1 MDRGSQSHDPSILGR
16 MLVAGM
22 LASLFFIVD
31 QVSKVIVRDAVA
43 HGFSGM
49 DLIPGVV
56 GLRYVENIGASFS
69 LGEGFAPLFAVL
81 AIVVTAFCIVYLL
94 RAPRVSWLE
103 VAGMG
108 MVVGGAL
115 GNAVDRM
122 LFGFVTDFIATL
134 FVSFPVFNIADIGIT
149 CGAVLAFIGFAF
161 GPAGGEGKGE

>member
-1 MDRGSQSHDPSILGR
+1 MDRGSHSHVPSILGR
-16 MLVAGM
+16 MVVAGV
-22 LASLFFIVD
+22 LAALFFIVD

-49 DLIPGVV
+49 DLIPGVL

-81 AIVVTAFCIVYLL
+81 AIVVTVFCIVYLL

-115 GNAVDRM
+115 GNVVDRL

-149 CGAVLAFIGFAF
+149 CGAALAFIGFAF
-161 GPAGGEGKGE
+161 GPACREGKGE